1 MASDNDTVEKEIRIS
16 EEHIHKAGW
25 ISIGIVVIFII
36 IGIIVSPQDELGK
49 PILLLPEVK
58 SIEDYRHSARYWI
71 SELSSIDSEIDQL
84 LRSVDMG
91 DVFTQSR
98 AAQSILQSSVN
109 LAQQVDQIDVPTVGI
124 GLHQQILTTA
134 LSYVEA
140 ARSTV
145 KWISVPE
152 SENKEAAL
160 NQLDEARILRK
171 ELEINQ
177 WINSQ

>member
-1 MASDNDTVEKEIRIS
+1 
-16 EEHIHKAGW
+16 
-25 ISIGIVVIFII
+25 
-36 IGIIVSPQDELGK
+36 
-49 PILLLPEVK
+49 
-58 SIEDYRHSARYWI
+58 
-71 SELSSIDSEIDQL
+71 
-84 LRSVDMG
+84 
-91 DVFTQSR
+91 
-98 AAQSILQSSVN
+98 
-109 LAQQVDQIDVPTVGI
+109 
-124 GLHQQILTTA
+124 
-134 LSYVEA
+134 VEA